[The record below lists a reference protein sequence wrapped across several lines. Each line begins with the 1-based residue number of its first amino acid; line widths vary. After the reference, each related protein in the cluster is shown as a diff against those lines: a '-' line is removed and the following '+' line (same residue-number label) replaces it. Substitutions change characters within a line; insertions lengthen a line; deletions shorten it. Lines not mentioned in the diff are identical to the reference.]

1 MQQTFV
7 FWRRDDAK
15 WVIESRTE
23 GIIEHSEHGSRTKA
37 LNAFFFAA
45 HSNNSQFIITIPKGV
60 FVFSRD
66 NRQWAVDCR
75 TDNRIQQRNFASYVK
90 ALRSFFLRY
99 PVKEF
104 YITIEVQTDA
114 SK

>member
-37 LNAFFFAA
+37 LNAFFFAT
-45 HSNNSQFIITIPKGV
+45 HSNNSQFIITIPQGFFIFSKG
-60 FVFSRD
+60 
-66 NRQWAVDCR
+66 NRCWTINCR
-75 TDNRIQQRNFASYVK
+75 TDTNVQRRSFPSYVK
-90 ALRSFFLRY
+90 ALNSFFRRY

-104 YITIEVQTDA
+104 YITIEGETDA